1 MIHILLSFSAL
12 ILIVSSAVEIFL
24 LSLKTVRIKHLL
36 EKNGYDDPSFELWDK
51 HSNQIFNTVLLLN
64 ILSGA
69 SIFVYCYLISSSL
82 IDNKL
87 YISVCAILSSAVII
101 SLCTVIPKFIARY
114 KPQIISVGFIKI
126 FFYISHLFFI
136 PNKIFSLL
144 YIPIGKAFGI
154 RHDQIEPLI
163 TEEEIKTIVT
173 MGAEEGTVELS
184 EQKMIHSIF
193 EFGDMMVRE
202 VMSPRVDMI
211 CMSEKESLMDA
222 IHLIRETHHSRIPVF
237 KENFDN
243 ISGILYAKDI
253 LDHVNEENL
262 DKTMVKAITHT
273 PMFVPETKPISEL
286 LHEFRKTKM
295 HLAIAVDEYGGT
307 SGLITI
313 EDILEEIIGEIQDEY
328 DEDEEILYKKTD
340 AGYYTVDAKMP
351 IPDFK
356 ELFEIETE
364 LKDEG
369 DYDTVGGYV
378 FTFLGRIPSIGEV
391 FQKDNLEI
399 EVLDADEKRVK
410 SLKITVSPK
419 EENSVDSEKG
429 K

>member
-1 MIHILLSFSAL
+1 MIHILLSLSIP
-12 ILIVSSAVEIFL
+12 ILIVSSAAEVFL
-24 LSLKTVRIKHLL
+24 LSLKNVKIKQLL
-36 EKNGYDDPSFELWDK
+36 EKNGGEDPSFDLWDK
-51 HSNQIFNTVLLLN
+51 CSNQIFNTVLLLN
-64 ILSGA
+64 ILSSA
-69 SIFVYCYLISSSL
+69 SIFVYCYIISDSL
-82 IDNKL
+82 TENKL
-87 YISVCAILSSAVII
+87 CILIYTILSSAIII
-101 SLCTVIPKFIARY
+101 SVCTVIPKFIARF
-114 KPQIISVGFIKI
+114 KPQVISVALIKI
-126 FFYISHLFFI
+126 LFYISYLFFI
-136 PNKIFSLL
+136 PNKILSIL

-154 RHDQIEPLI
+154 QHDKIEPLI

-173 MGAEEGTVELS
+173 MGAEEGTVKVS

-211 CMSEKESLMDA
+211 CMSEKDSLMDA
-222 IHLIRETHHSRIPVF
+222 ITLVRETHHSRIPVF

-262 DKTMVKAITHT
+262 DKKIVKSITHT
-273 PMFVPETKPISEL
+273 PMFVPETKPISGL

-313 EDILEEIIGEIQDEY
+313 EDILEEIIGEIRDEY
-328 DEDEEILYKKTD
+328 DTDEEILYKITNE
-340 AGYYTVDAKMP
+340 GYYVVDAKMS

-378 FTFLGRIPSIGEV
+378 FTFLGRIPAIGEV

-399 EVLDADEKRVK
+399 KVLDADEKRVI
-410 SLKITVSPK
+410 SLKLTVFPK
-419 EENSVDSEKG
+419 EENEVDSEKG

>member
-24 LSLKTVRIKHLL
+24 LSLKSVKIKQLL
-36 EKNGYDDPSFELWDK
+36 EKNGTEDPSFDLWDK

-64 ILSGA
+64 ILSST
-69 SIFVYCYLISSSL
+69 SIFVYCYIMSSSL
-82 IDNKL
+82 IDNVL
-87 YISVCAILSSAVII
+87 YTLVCTILSSAVII

-114 KPQIISVGFIKI
+114 KPQIISVTFIKI

-136 PNKIFSLL
+136 PNKILSLL

-163 TEEEIKTIVT
+163 TEEEIKNIVT
-173 MGAEEGTVELS
+173 MGAEEGIVELS

-222 IHLIRETHHSRIPVF
+222 IHLVRETHHSRIPVF

-262 DKTMVKAITHT
+262 DKTMVKTITHT

-340 AGYYTVDAKMP
+340 AGYYIVDAKMP

-378 FTFLGRIPSIGEV
+378 FTFLGRIPAVGEI

-419 EENSVDSEKG
+419 EENSMDLEKG